1 MKEKAAPKK
10 EKHETFLRIV
20 GTRIE
25 TYSLSVMIVLS
36 IVLLLLTGS
45 MITWGVSPD
54 VVSNGHEVA
63 YYVTHGLVMA
73 ATIANIIILIINK
86 KRQVPFHVIAIIYHL
101 YAALLII
108 FATVIFICDL
118 TIGLSAIFY
127 LLILTFVAGLFTV
140 EPISFFI
147 VCMCSL
153 ASVVVA
159 VLLNPTVYFFYD
171 DGAWIWENIIGLA
184 FFVLLLSA
192 TSFKNFRINRLEY
205 VYQQKLIELSYR
217 DELTGLLNERSY
229 LNEIDSVNQR
239 IQAGEKDFFAV
250 MVMDVNNL
258 KATNDQYGHRYGCS
272 LVVRC
277 GKTLPTIFKTSKL
290 FHVGGDE
297 FLAIIYDED
306 LANLDAVLKDFDEK
320 MLYSTFTYEGVELVF
335 SVARG
340 FTRYN
345 GEPNFRSTMQ
355 IADDAMY
362 ENKKYLK
369 EKYNMKGR

>member
-36 IVLLLLTGS
+36 TVLLLLTGS

-101 YAALLII
+101 YAALLMI

-159 VLLNPTVYFFYD
+159 ILLNPIVYFFYD
-171 DGAWIWENIIGLA
+171 DGAWIWENIIGLT